1 MSRPLRIEFEG
12 AVYHITAR
20 GNERRPIFIDDED
33 RLRFLNILKEL
44 KESQQIILYCYCLM
58 TNHYHLLLET
68 PFGNLI
74 RNMHTIQTRYTM
86 YFNSRQ
92 RRAGH
97 LFQGRYKSLIVDKD
111 NYLLEL
117 SRYIHLNP
125 LRAGIVKRAADYN
138 WSSCKD
144 YLQER
149 VGIVD
154 RYFILSKFG
163 RKKSVAHKRYQ
174 VFLNEGIGI
183 EKRDL
188 RDNIFGQLVI
198 GTEQFWE
205 KIQKKIED
213 IEISEEVPK
222 FEEKRESYSIDFILQ
237 TISDHYE
244 VDIQY
249 ILSQKRR
256 WNNIRKVTIFFVRKY
271 TDLSLKAIA
280 EYFGGVHYSAI
291 SQIVRRIE
299 KRIEEDDSLDEMIK
313 VIQNKLKV
321 KT

>member
-20 GNERRPIFIDDED
+20 GNERQPIFIDDED

-44 KESQQIILYCYCLM
+44 TESQQIILYCYCLM

-92 RRAGH
+92 RIAGH

-125 LRAGIVKRAADYN
+125 LRAGIVKRADDYN

-154 RYFILSKFG
+154 RDFILSKFG

-183 EKRDL
+183 EKKDL

-256 WNNIRKVTIFFVRKY
+256 RNNIRKVTIFFVRKY